1 MQENWLNNSLQRL
14 NADGYKIST
23 NVNFQGK
30 TFGAVAHKS
39 GLSITK
45 FGNYEVFFVFV
56 EMPALDYPTLAHYST
71 FAYNF
76 AIATKSFPLPC
87 GLFEAITC
95 YPVVIT
101 DNVDAQTAQAVSS
114 QAPTKHWG
122 SFEMPAIYSQ
132 NQRMLHYFQGT
143 PLWGAAYMNGFRKTL
158 LQFLQP
164 S

>member
-1 MQENWLNNSLQRL
+1 MQEQWLNNALQSLHSG
-14 NADGYKIST
+14 GYKIST
-23 NVNFQGK
+23 NVNYQGK

-56 EMPALDYPTLAHYST
+56 EMPTLDYQTLRQYST

-76 AIATKSFPLPC
+76 AIASKSFPLPC
-87 GLFEAITC
+87 GLFEAVTC

-101 DNVDAQTAQAVSS
+101 NNIDAATAQSVSS
-114 QAPTKHWG
+114 EAPSKHWG
-122 SFEMPAIYSQ
+122 SFEMPAVYSR

-143 PLWGAAYMNGFRKTL
+143 PLWGAAYMNGFRRTL
-158 LQFLQP
+158 LQFLQTN
-164 S
+164 